1 MIRPITIAFLGIM
14 ALASAGFG
22 VPLCTGPLTILSLG
36 ATGCSVG
43 VVTFSNFA
51 LLNPTAGG
59 GAVLPSDTNVLIN
72 ITFASPNDVLTF
84 TPVTPANWQLG
95 SSNQQWAFTIN
106 YTVTAPTAFFHS
118 YQSSVSGSFTGT
130 GNFSLTKNVSTQPAT
145 AGADQVNNLSAVIP
159 FVGAPI
165 STFNVSDNIQLSS
178 GTSGTASLTS
188 VRNIFSTPEPLTSI
202 LLGSGLLAFGCMT
215 RRRRSS

>member
-1 MIRPITIAFLGIM
+1 MKKLITIIFLGIM
-14 ALASAGFG
+14 ARASVGFSA
-22 VPLCTGPLTILSLG
+22 PLCIGPVTIQSIE

-43 VVTFSNFA
+43 VVTFGSFA
-51 LLNPTAGG
+51 LVNPTAGG
-59 GAVLPSDTNVLIN
+59 GAVLPSDTNVLVSIN
-72 ITFASPNDVLTF
+72 SASPNDVLTF
-84 TPVTPANWQLG
+84 TPVTAANWQLN
-95 SSNQQWAFTIN
+95 SSNQQWAFTLN
-106 YTVTAPTAFFHS
+106 YTVTMPAAFFQS

-130 GNFSLTKNVSTQPAT
+130 GNFSLTKNISTQAAT

-188 VRNIFSTPEPLTSI
+188 VSNIFAIPEPLTSI
-202 LLGSGLLAFGCMT
+202 LLGSGLLAFGYLI